1 MSEILPDS
9 RMKNPTGVKRIEFGE
24 WGRLNMQPIFCANC
38 GKLGAYCP
46 EENMTFAFWLCEGPC
61 TDSWAN
67 LAGTYTSPDEVFW
80 ETVKHEMQEKYGKYL
95 TEREVLKA
103 EEETTGAF
111 AKLLKESPL
120 TRR

>member
-1 MSEILPDS
+1 MSDLLPDS
-9 RMKNPTGVKRIEFGE
+9 RLASPTGVIRIQFGS

-38 GKLGAYCP
+38 GKLGAYAP

-61 TDSWAN
+61 TDQWGA

-80 ETVKHEMQEKYGKYL
+80 EQVKGEMNAKFGHDL
-95 TEREVLKA
+95 TEIEVLEA
-103 EEETTGAF
+103 EENTAGALC
-111 AKLLKESPL
+111 ALLKESPI